1 MNPQTQTAVWKRPN
15 YLVALLRI
23 IWKEKGSDVAASEM
37 DEVRV
42 VNVLLIGESR
52 YSFSFCL
59 SPLAKVGCECHF
71 AESRQEVVLI
81 LGCTKLDIVL
91 SLNTQQTL
99 ADLMALLAGWCS
111 SMFYRLPVEEGCW
124 WLPVLRN
131 GESCLGAA
139 AFRSNEFTRV
149 LAEIVKEMTAD
160 AAARRPAAT

>member
-1 MNPQTQTAVWKRPN
+1 
-15 YLVALLRI
+15 
-23 IWKEKGSDVAASEM
+23 M
-37 DEVRV
+37 DEVRA

-52 YSFSFCL
+52 HSFSFCL

-71 AESRQEVVLI
+71 AESRQEVVHI

-99 ADLMALLAGWCS
+99 ADLTALLAGSCS
-111 SMFYRLPVEEGCW
+111 RMFHRLPVEEGCW

-131 GESCLGAA
+131 GESCLDAA
-139 AFRSNEFTRV
+139 AFRSNEFTCV